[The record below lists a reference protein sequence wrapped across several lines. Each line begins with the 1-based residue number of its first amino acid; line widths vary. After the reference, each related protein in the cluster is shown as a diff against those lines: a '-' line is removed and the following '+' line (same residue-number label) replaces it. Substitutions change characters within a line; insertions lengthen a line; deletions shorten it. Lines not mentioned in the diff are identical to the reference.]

1 MNGAIRTSTKSRD
14 FDKRDDSENLR
25 DAKRAVFA
33 LDSYTRGRLKSVF
46 SGHGN
51 WVAERSSNWQKRN

>member
-1 MNGAIRTSTKSRD
+1 MNGAVCVKERKD
-14 FDKRDDSENLR
+14 FDKKTDSENLL

-33 LDSYTRGRLKSVF
+33 LDSYTIARLKSVF

-51 WVAERSSNWQKRN
+51 WVAGKAGS